1 MTEFVSDVKTILYS
15 DADVYRVLSDPRKLE
30 LVKERIPE
38 DTIKEFS
45 FDEESIS
52 FRVDP
57 IGKVKFL
64 VVEREANKLV
74 KLKSEKLPFD
84 VFLWI
89 ELDAKAEKD
98 TRLRMTLQ
106 ADLSPFIKGMVE
118 KQMKEAVDKISDA
131 LAELPYDRL

>member
-1 MTEFVSDVKTILYS
+1 MTEFVSDVKTIPYN
-15 DADVYRVLSDPRKLE
+15 DADVYRVLSDPRNLE

-38 DTIKEFS
+38 DKIREFS

-52 FRVDP
+52 FLVDP
-57 IGKVKFL
+57 IGKVRFL
-64 VVEREANKLV
+64 VVERETNKLV

-89 ELDAKAEKD
+89 QLVSKAEKD

-106 ADLSPFIKGMVE
+106 ADLNPFIKGMVE
-118 KQMKEAVDKISDA
+118 KTMKEAVDKISDA